1 MDIIY
6 HFLGDNI
13 VNTAWYKYDLRKLRL
28 IFPTIA
34 SLCAETSLNIFK
46 GLSYLMVLAV

>member
-13 VNTAWYKYDLRKLRL
+13 VNTAWYKYDLRKLHL
-28 IFPTIA
+28 IFPIIA
-34 SLCAETSLNIFK
+34 YYVLKLLSTFFK
-46 GLSYLMVLAV
+46 GLSYLMELAV